1 MAGTLNTGDGS
12 WTNAYRSY
20 LPRDPR
26 TFTDGAFGPFSPI
39 IPTPVDA
46 PEPDSDFADPRL
58 WQYEV
63 GWNLPTGQPGSEGI
77 KLADFST
84 LRTLADLY
92 SVARAC
98 IQLRKAEIRGLAWDI
113 IPTKEAAKAMRGND
127 GKMKDFGK
135 RRGEAMKFFRHP
147 DPDYFSWGTFMDA
160 LLEEV
165 FVFDALSLLFRMKW
179 GKRQG
184 KGLLGSDLDCLSL
197 INGPTIRP
205 LLGMHG
211 EKPRPPAPA
220 YQQYLYGVPR
230 CDLMT
235 LITGRDLDM
244 GYLSGAEYNRF
255 KADQLL
261 YLPMVPKRWTPYGFP
276 PIERAL
282 VPVMSGLQKQGYQ
295 LDFFREGTVPAV
307 YISPGGVNSD
317 LTPNQIRELQDAL
330 NAVAGDPAWKHKII
344 VLPAESKVMPQKPTE
359 IADQFDEIVMNQVCM
374 AFDVQP
380 MELGISPKVSTTVS
394 PGASN
399 QMAKA
404 SQGTHQRKA
413 TKPLLMYLSDIFNR
427 LLWDVC
433 EQDDMQFI
441 FEGLEE
447 DEDEETQTNLI
458 VAQIGAGLAS
468 IDEGREA
475 LGKQPWGLPETSD
488 PGWAT
493 QTGFVPLGQ
502 LTASGQVAPGQQP
515 NANAPAGQPPAAGAT
530 PGHAAAQATNG
541 KPGAKPVAVPAKPNT
556 APAKPTGQPVAKPAQ
571 PSTTPAKK
579 VAQAFVLKTESRR
592 DTHVAGAADKAAREL
607 HGIVTR
613 FHLGHTAAS
622 VALQGAVDVM
632 ASGYKTVMDSAS
644 QHAVEDHGGQVQDF
658 SGLAAQAAQTQREFL
673 MGMLKKAAEAQ
684 ALSWLTARLGLYG
697 RGLNAAY
704 NSAFGKT
711 VKANHPDYQIIWHL
725 GISEHCKLCVGRDGK
740 SFSFDSLPGYPGDN
754 GFGGADALCLGG
766 PNCFPEGTQVQS
778 ADTEL
783 GYKRWYDG
791 ELVEIVT
798 ADGRTLSGTPNHPV
812 LTCAGWKPLGLL
824 QEGDHLICGSFE
836 QSATVDPYVQ
846 AVPTGIEKVF
856 NALANVGPAV
866 RHSVLPVDFHGDG
879 AGDGEVQI
887 VGADRELPPYGN
899 ATSGKPLRKFVL
911 SGADMGHEAF
921 AGLRHAGGFLL
932 GPAPSAA
939 GGLGGCEHGVS
950 LNFGHGGPA
959 ASVGVGDY
967 EAAGNA
973 SGLGHGAALFGGH
986 AGVGESLGFADSPD
1000 RHAVLPHD
1008 GLDEVGGASDVAG
1021 ERLGA
1026 LPVDVA
1032 LDEVL
1037 DVHRRP
1043 WSGHVY
1049 NLQTASGWYVANGIL
1064 VHNCHCSLEY
1074 AEPGQASL
1082 YGYNTQLPDSVGYYQ
1097 SQLDTIMGNRAQAA
1111 QQRTDFLDTLPEGA
1125 AARALNRDQI
1135 RELLADEANATIRAT
1150 GGYPGVSVEPA
1161 DIPADL
1167 IVAQPD
1173 WMKAQNAELEALA
1186 RHVRKGRLIS
1196 SWIPRNID
1204 NALLA
1209 RVAENM
1215 AKGLDVDTAIDV
1227 ARRMR
1232 RVDANGQEFWSE
1244 GEDTWSGPA
1253 GGGGMVLTPH
1263 DANDIHH
1270 YKGASDPSDPN
1281 PVEAEHVYNQLL
1293 GNYPPKAI
1301 EWVKGARWIGPIE
1314 VPLDRV
1320 DTDDAKS
1327 WAASHQPE
1335 RVKHFAKKLKK
1346 GQPVNPGVSVQE
1358 PGESKI
1364 KVVDGHHRYLGSG
1377 KAGVAFRTYIG
1388 FVGSDG
1394 GPWDETHTYQFH
1406 RGADSQNKGASDLVA
1421 AGLIVRAKDSGR
1433 VLMLQRAFED
1443 GDPAAGS
1450 WEFPGGRL
1458 EGDESALNAAERE
1471 WSEETGLKVPE
1482 GELTASWTSYNGV
1495 YRGFVLTI
1503 GSESDLPIL
1512 GERNQVSNPDDPD
1525 GDNVEALAWW
1535 SPEQLRGNPA
1545 VREELHADMNG
1556 VLNAV
1561 KG

>member
-1 MAGTLNTGDGS
+1 MTSLGTSARDVLQAVKATRPGAVRPGGLPGNATPSSSPQGLGNGNLGNFSPMAGTLNTGDGS

-39 IPTPVDA
+39 IPNPVDA

-58 WQYEV
+58 WQYET

-77 KLADFST
+77 KLCDFNT

-113 IPTKEAAKAMRGND
+113 TPTKEAAKAMRGSD
-127 GKMKDFGK
+127 SKMKEFGK

-211 EKPRPPAPA
+211 EKPRPPSPA

-235 LITGRDLDM
+235 LVTGRDLDM
-244 GYLSGAEYNRF
+244 GYLTGSEYNKFR
-255 KADQLL
+255 ADQLL

-380 MELGISPKVSTTVS
+380 MELGISPKVSLTQS
-394 PGASN
+394 SGAAN
-399 QMAKA
+399 QMAKM
-404 SQGTHQRKA
+404 SQGSHQRKA
-413 TKPLLMYLSDIFNR
+413 TKPLLMYLADIFNR

-502 LTASGQVAPGQQP
+502 LTAAGQVAPGQQP
-515 NANAPAGQPPAAGAT
+515 NAMTPAGQPPAGQSGAT
-530 PGHAAAQATNG
+530 PGHAAAQATSAQ
-541 KPGAKPVAVPAKPNT
+541 PGAKPAAAPAAKPT
-556 APAKPTGQPVAKPAQ
+556 AQQAKPTGAATAAQPAAKPA
-571 PSTTPAKK
+571 PAKK
-579 VAQAFVLKTESRR
+579 DATASVVKTEDRR
-592 DTHVAGAADKAAREL
+592 DSHVAGAADE
-607 HGIVTR
+607 VTR
-613 FHLGHTAAS
+613 TLHRVVSQFHGGHTAAA
-622 VALQGAVDVM
+622 VALQAAVDVM
-632 ASGYKTVMDSAS
+632 AAGYRTVMDAAS

-658 SGLAAQAAQTQREFL
+658 SGEAAAHAETQREFL

-684 ALSWLTARLGLYG
+684 ALSWLSARLGLYG
-697 RGLNAAY
+697 RSLNTAY
-704 NSAFGKT
+704 NSAFGRT
-711 VKANHPDYQIIWHL
+711 MKANHPSYQIIWRL
-725 GISEHCKLCVGRDGK
+725 GSAEHCKLCVAREGK
-740 SFSFDSLPGYPGDN
+740 SFTFDSLPGYPGDL

-766 PNCFPEGTQVQS
+766 PNC
-778 ADTEL
+778 
-783 GYKRWYDG
+783 
-791 ELVEIVT
+791 
-798 ADGRTLSGTPNHPV
+798 
-812 LTCAGWKPLGLL
+812 
-824 QEGDHLICGSFE
+824 
-836 QSATVDPYVQ
+836 
-846 AVPTGIEKVF
+846 
-856 NALANVGPAV
+856 
-866 RHSVLPVDFHGDG
+866 
-879 AGDGEVQI
+879 
-887 VGADRELPPYGN
+887 
-899 ATSGKPLRKFVL
+899 
-911 SGADMGHEAF
+911 
-921 AGLRHAGGFLL
+921 
-932 GPAPSAA
+932 
-939 GGLGGCEHGVS
+939 
-950 LNFGHGGPA
+950 
-959 ASVGVGDY
+959 
-967 EAAGNA
+967 
-973 SGLGHGAALFGGH
+973 
-986 AGVGESLGFADSPD
+986 
-1000 RHAVLPHD
+1000 
-1008 GLDEVGGASDVAG
+1008 
-1021 ERLGA
+1021 
-1026 LPVDVA
+1026 
-1032 LDEVL
+1032 
-1037 DVHRRP
+1037 
-1043 WSGHVY
+1043 
-1049 NLQTASGWYVANGIL
+1049 
-1064 VHNCHCSLEY
+1064 HCSLEY
-1074 AEPGQASL
+1074 VEAGRPSVFGS
-1082 YGYNTQLPDSVGYYQ
+1082 NTQLPDSVAYYQ
-1097 SQLDTIMGNRAQAA
+1097 SQLQTIMGNRAQAA
-1111 QQRTDFLDTLPEGA
+1111 QQRTDFLDTIPSGA
-1125 AARALNRDQI
+1125 AARALTRDQI
-1135 RELLADEANATIRAT
+1135 RELLANEANATIRAS

-1161 DIPADL
+1161 DIPAIDVYNL
-1167 IVAQPD
+1167 TPD
-1173 WMKAQNAELEALA
+1173 YAKARSAELEALA

-1196 SWIPRNID
+1196 SWEPKHID

-1232 RVDANGQEFWSE
+1232 RVDTNGQEFWEE
-1244 GEDTWSGPA
+1244 GGEIWSGPA
-1253 GGGGMVLTPH
+1253 GGGGPVLDAH
-1263 DANDIHH
+1263 DVNDI
-1270 YKGASDPSDPN
+1270 YYRKGASDPSDPN

-1301 EWVKGARWIGPIE
+1301 EWVKSARWIGPIQ

-1320 DTDDAKS
+1320 DTGDVKS

-1335 RVKHFAKKLKK
+1335 RVKHFAKLIKK
-1346 GQPVNPGVSVQE
+1346 GKPVNPGISVQE
-1358 PGESKI
+1358 PGETKI
-1364 KVVDGHHRYLGSG
+1364 KVIDGHHRYLGSD
-1377 KAGVAFRTYIG
+1377 KAKTPFNTYIG
-1388 FVGSDG
+1388 FVDSDG
-1394 GPWDETHTYQFH
+1394 GVWDETHTHQFH
-1406 RGADSQNKGASDLVA
+1406 QGADARNKGAGDLIA

-1443 GDPAAGS
+1443 GDPAGGS

-1458 EGDESALNAAERE
+1458 EDGETALNAAKRE

-1482 GELTASWTSYNGV
+1482 GALTDSWTSYNGV
-1495 YRGFVLTI
+1495 YRGFVWTI
-1503 GSESDLPIL
+1503 DSESDLPIL
-1512 GERNQVSNPDDPD
+1512 GNRDQVSNPDDPD

-1556 VLNAV
+1556 VLRAV
-1561 KG
+1561 RS